1 MNRSLALL
9 LEGLWVTAYIAVG
22 GLIFAAIVGIL
33 VGLSASSPRRW
44 LRYPARC
51 HIEIFRGTSA
61 LVQMFWFFYAMPM
74 LLGISISPTIAGIVV
89 LGLNISAYLAEIV
102 RGSLQ
107 AVPRGQ
113 QEAAVALGLSPLQC
127 LWRVTLPQAIPSMLP
142 PWGNLVIELTKG
154 SALVYFLTLEDIM
167 YQGGILRSEAP
178 DKALGIYLLAAVL
191 YGLLCLVL
199 ITPVKILERGS
210 VQRICGQI
218 LLHLGRPL
226 GAAVQAWTRSPLSWR
241 WTAAAVVGIGVLVA
255 EVLSGTL
262 VGSLQHV
269 HSSMARQWDHAFAMS
284 ILPEL
289 TGHALRTTIYCT
301 ALGGALAI
309 GLGLIWAGLRTIPI
323 FGLLSFYALEAIRT
337 TPLLVQL
344 FVVYYGILPVFGVQI
359 NPIIVGIITIGIH
372 YSTYTAEVYRSGI
385 AAVPTGQWEAARALG
400 LNPMHT
406 FFRIIVPQAVPR
418 VVPALGNYV
427 VAMLKETPLLS
438 AITVIELLGM
448 AREIGSDHFR
458 YTEAYTIVGILFLA
472 ISLFAAALI
481 RLTERLLPVR
491 HA

>member
-1 MNRSLALL
+1 MNRSLNLL
-9 LEGLWVTAYIAVG
+9 LEGLWVTAHIAVG
-22 GLIFAAIVGIL
+22 GLIFAAVVGIL
-33 VGLSASSPRRW
+33 VGLAASSPRRW
-44 LRYPARC
+44 LRYPARV
-51 HIEIFRGTSA
+51 HIEVFRGTSA

-74 LLGISISPTIAGIVV
+74 LLGITISPTVAGIVV

-191 YGLLCLVL
+191 YGLLCFAL
-199 ITPVKILERGS
+199 ITPVKLLERPGL
-210 VQRICGQI
+210 QRLCGHY
-218 LLHLGRPL
+218 LLLIGRPIGNTVSLWIRTPLAWRWAL
-226 GAAVQAWTRSPLSWR
+226 GGLVLAGLIVAELLTSTLSNSVLHVQASIDR
-241 WTAAAVVGIGVLVA
+241 
-255 EVLSGTL
+255 
-262 VGSLQHV
+262 H
-269 HSSMARQWDHAFAMS
+269 WDQEFAMR
-284 ILPEL
+284 ILPDL

-301 ALGGALAI
+301 ALGGGLAI
-309 GLGLIWAGLRTIPI
+309 AVGLLWAGLRTIPI
-323 FGLLSFYALEAIRT
+323 FGMLSFYALEAIRT

-344 FVVYYGILPVFGVQI
+344 FVVYYGILPLFGLDI
-359 NPIIVGIITIGIH
+359 SPIVVGIITIGIH

-385 AAVPTGQWEAARALG
+385 AAVPGGQWEAAKALG
-400 LNPMHT
+400 LPPITT
-406 FFRIIVPQAVPR
+406 FVRVIIPQAVPR
-418 VVPALGNYV
+418 VIPALGNYV

-472 ISLFAAALI
+472 LSLFAALLI